1 MKSTLLV
8 AAAAAF
14 IALSGC
20 TDSTKTSGGPG
31 GKDKDKD
38 NTSTTKKI
46 ENAITQPENSFKLNP
61 GNVTLK
67 QGETKKDKITI
78 KRGKGFDQDVALSFD
93 KLPDGVTI
101 DPATPTLKKGE
112 DNIEVSFKATDAA
125 ALGKADVKMTG
136 KPATGDSSNNTITLT
151 VEKK

>member
-1 MKSTLLV
+1 MKSTLLT
-8 AAAAAF
+8 AAIAAMFAVT
-14 IALSGC
+14 GC
-20 TDSTKTSGGPG
+20 TDNTKTSGGPG
-31 GKDKDKD
+31 GKDKDKA
-38 NTSTTKKI
+38 NTSTVKKI
-46 ENAITQPENSFKLNP
+46 EDKLVQRENSFSLNP

-101 DPATPTLKKGE
+101 DPAAPVVKKG
-112 DNIEVSFKATDAA
+112 DDSIEVTFKAGDAA
-125 ALGKADVKMTG
+125 AITKTDVKMTG
-136 KPATGDSSNNTITLT
+136 KPTTGDSSNNTITVN